1 MRYSDPAVAEPL
13 YINTPNMQYTLL
25 FAVVLAF
32 FIGAVLLY
40 LGRRGRVL
48 WLTVWSIGLMIS
60 SLIYVGAYFAGMTES
75 PQLL

>member
-1 MRYSDPAVAEPL
+1 MRYTDPAVTEPL
-13 YINTPNMQYTLL
+13 YINSSNLQNTLL

-48 WLTVWSIGLMIS
+48 WLTVWSIGLMLS
-60 SLIYVGAYFAGMTES
+60 SLLYIGAYFAGMT
-75 PQLL
+75 